1 MKLNDTPTNKKDK
14 IINELSLLIWT
25 LALTTVMSCT
35 NILDNRSKDKATQT
49 IATTAPADPMPKN
62 QLYCWTTLTVSPD
75 WNCPTPEN

>member
-1 MKLNDTPTNKKDK
+1 MKLNTPNSRIEK
-14 IINELSLLIWT
+14 IINNLSLAVLWV
-25 LALTTVMSCT
+25 ALTTVMSCT